1 MVLKLHSQRLSR
13 ILFVCVA
20 LFVVVVVG
28 VLVLRGRGGQSVP
41 SEAPQTRAD
50 YRIKEVQL
58 QEEMK
63 DGVTWQLEADQA
75 EAYEKAGKTLL
86 RKVRIRIQEPDRSWI
101 VTGDEGEMTQES
113 KDVELRGNVILIS
126 SDGLRLETARLR
138 WDANAQRA
146 WTDDPVTLHQKG
158 AVVQGKGLDAR
169 VGERNTEIKGRIR
182 ATFGVSKPDASTPGA
197 SDPGASKPGASKPGA
212 SQTEKPPSTEA
223 VPGPRSEIKG

>member
-28 VLVLRGRGGQSVP
+28 VLVVRGRGAQSVQ

-138 WDANAQRA
+138 WDANAKRA

-182 ATFGVSKPDASTPGA
+182 ATFGVSKPDASTLGA
-197 SDPGASKPGASKPGA
+197 SEPGGSKPGASR
-212 SQTEKPPSTEA
+212 TDEPPSTEA